1 MDCRPTV
8 PRAVGRPRFGPPIED
23 ALAGYSLCEAR
34 CLCFDGAMNGT
45 RPVIQI
51 EHAEDPRIAD
61 YRNLKDAQLA
71 RDRDRF
77 IVEGRGNLRVLL
89 ERSPFKPESILLS
102 ERAYH
107 ALEAELPK
115 TADAPP
121 IYRAEQAV
129 LDGIVGFPIHRGVL
143 AVCPRGE
150 AADPNALAA
159 SLVEREP
166 APRIV
171 VLEGLINHD
180 NVGGIFRNA
189 MGLGARGVFLCDR
202 TADPLYRKAIRTSM
216 GGSLVVPFARNAR
229 GAGIADLLGGL
240 RRQGFNVCALDP
252 DPAGV
257 DLAELEPAG
266 LGPVALLVGTEGE
279 GLSEQALQASDYRV
293 RIEMETGVDSLNVSV
308 AAAIAL
314 HRFR

>member
-1 MDCRPTV
+1 
-8 PRAVGRPRFGPPIED
+8 
-23 ALAGYSLCEAR
+23 
-34 CLCFDGAMNGT
+34 MNGT
-45 RPVIQI
+45 QTVVQI

-71 RDRDRF
+71 RDRRRF

-89 ERSPFKPESILLS
+89 DRSSFRPESILLS

-107 ALEAELPK
+107 SLEAELP
-115 TADAPP
+115 TGAEAPP

-143 AVCPRGE
+143 AVCSRGE
-150 AADPNALAA
+150 AVDPMSLAK
-159 SLVEREP
+159 SLLAKEP

-171 VLEGLINHD
+171 VLEGLTNHD

-189 MGLGARGVFLCDR
+189 MGLGARGIFLCER

-216 GGSLVVPFARNAR
+216 GGSLVVPFARSAR
-229 GAGIADLLGGL
+229 GAQDDGAGIGALLKGL
-240 RRQGFNVCALDP
+240 RSLGFVVCALDP

-257 DLAELEPAG
+257 DLLALEPAG

-279 GLSEQALQASDYRV
+279 GLSEEALRASDYRV
-293 RIEMETGVDSLNVSV
+293 RIEMEAGVDSLNVSV